1 MEGQNKE
8 ANPIEV
14 QPPSQVEHEHE
25 NSSEDPM
32 IITISS
38 LETNTPGS
46 SYSSAATIVPDD
58 TETMKGDAAE
68 TLSTFSKPNSK

>member
-8 ANPIEV
+8 TNPNDV

-32 IITISS
+32 NITISS
-38 LETNTPGS
+38 LETNK
-46 SYSSAATIVPDD
+46 AA
-58 TETMKGDAAE
+58 
-68 TLSTFSKPNSK
+68 